1 MLGPGWAEPALLW
14 CSRAVAPR
22 WADRGCW
29 QFPENVKIMN
39 LIIYD
44 RGLPVKINSKC
55 VKWDKLVVTAPHPG
69 HAPPARRKAKAK
81 VRTSGRPTADEQGG
95 SLTRFWF
102 PISTPF
108 WRVKTRAEPVF
119 RTKQTNYQLDRHV
132 CNLQR
137 MLLCFC
143 MVDWTG
149 VAKTRVT
156 VASCVVRLRSLK
168 TIRYLDGDDT
178 FNSLQD

>member
-1 MLGPGWAEPALLW
+1 MCEMRQIGCHCA
-14 CSRAVAPR
+14 APR
-22 WADRGCW
+22 PRA
-29 QFPENVKIMN
+29 
-39 LIIYD
+39 
-44 RGLPVKINSKC
+44 
-55 VKWDKLVVTAPHPG
+55 
-69 HAPPARRKAKAK
+69 AR
-81 VRTSGRPTADEQGG
+81 TQESQGQGPNFWPCRPTADEQGG